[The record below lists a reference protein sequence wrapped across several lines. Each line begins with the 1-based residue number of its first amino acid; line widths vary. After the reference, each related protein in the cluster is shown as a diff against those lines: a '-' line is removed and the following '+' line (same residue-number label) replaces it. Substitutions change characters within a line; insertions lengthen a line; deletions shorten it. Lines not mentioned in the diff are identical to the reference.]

1 MTRRI
6 DAMSGKEPSPQ
17 QEEQPKDS
25 RKKLENRDQRILERL
40 QEAQE
45 AQAKAMERY
54 HRAEARLQK
63 RIARV
68 QKVEGRLTII
78 RQQLEATHAS
88 SPVEEPSVAPSTAAE
103 VADGTDGNAGLTGQ
117 ASATSAAVEGATLGS
132 ST

>member
-25 RKKLENRDQRILERL
+25 RKKLQKREQRILERL

-54 HRAEARLQK
+54 HRAESRLQK

-78 RQQLEATHAS
+78 RQHLEPTHAS
-88 SPVEEPSVAPSTAAE
+88 SPVEESSLSPSPAPELPDSTA
-103 VADGTDGNAGLTGQ
+103 GNAC
-117 ASATSAAVEGATLGS
+117 
-132 ST
+132 